1 MSARNKDLD
10 FLAKGE
16 GRGGGEEKEMGEE
29 VEDKRKKEEV
39 EEKRR
44 GEKRGWWGSLGWGW
58 KTI

>member
-16 GRGGGEEKEMGEE
+16 GRGGGGEKEMGEE

-39 EEKRR
+39 EAKRR
-44 GEKRGWWGSLGWGW
+44 KWRRKGEVGDKRIG
-58 KTI
+58 